1 MLLNIHCIEE
11 WCITAGVGSFCEV
24 APGDNYGKQSLD
36 ILNSF
41 PDLEVGPLQE
51 FIDYHKGSI

>member
-1 MLLNIHCIEE
+1 MVCT
-11 WCITAGVGSFCEV
+11 TAVGFCEIARGV
-24 APGDNYGKQSLD
+24 NYGKQFSD

-51 FIDYHKGSI
+51 FIYYH